1 MTTWQER
8 LIEHL
13 FQLAQRED
21 RGALAALRRSLDE
34 EAQSFA
40 GAAQVIARVLPS
52 ELRRQQEEDAYLTAG
67 LFALAPSDAG
77 LPLPVAL
84 RRVAEGGASSIELR
98 FTAMLAAGRED
109 LPSHLRHAVTLVRSK
124 GLELDWADLLDS
136 LSGWSHASSYVQK
149 RWARHFWASQSE
161 KPESENIV
169 EETLS

>member
-13 FQLAQRED
+13 FQFVRRED

-34 EAQSFA
+34 EPQSFA

-52 ELRRQQEEDAYLTAG
+52 DLRQQQEDDAYLVAG
-67 LFALAPSDAG
+67 LFALAPAESG

-84 RRVAEGGASSIELR
+84 RRVADGGSSSIELP

-124 GLELDWADLLDS
+124 GIDLDWTDVLDS
-136 LSGWSHASSYVQK
+136 LSGWNHSSGYVQK
-149 RWARHFWASQSE
+149 RWARHFWASQPE
-161 KPESENIV
+161 KPESDNTV
-169 EETLS
+169 EEALS